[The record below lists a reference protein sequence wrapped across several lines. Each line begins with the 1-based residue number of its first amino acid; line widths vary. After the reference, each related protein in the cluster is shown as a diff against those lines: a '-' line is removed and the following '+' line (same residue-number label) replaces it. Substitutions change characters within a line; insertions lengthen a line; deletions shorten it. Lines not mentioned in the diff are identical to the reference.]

1 MREVQYRGVRELRGY
16 PGNARV
22 HSPEQVEQIAA
33 SIRRFGFTNPILV
46 DEWGELIAGHGRLEA
61 AERVGLER
69 VPVIVLDGLTPE
81 QRRAYVLAD
90 NKLAENAGW
99 NEELLAAEL
108 RWLSEADFDLALTG
122 FSDEEIAELLGPEV
136 DDWDGEGDGLG
147 DGEGDGGDDPA
158 GAEPPFLGEPSS
170 ILNAR
175 EGWWAARKEWWI
187 ESGIRSEVGRDAACL
202 ADIKTFKG
210 KEAAEGSVVGIGV
223 SIFDP
228 VLCEA
233 VYRWLC
239 PGGGVV
245 LDPFAGGSVRGV
257 VASRLGRR
265 YVGHELRAEQVE
277 ANREQAVELCA
288 DDPVPPV
295 WIEGDS
301 RMIDRTCADL
311 DVDLV
316 FSCPPYADLEVYS
329 DDPRDLSGLAYADF
343 IKAYREIIAK
353 ACARLR
359 PDRFACFVVGDVRG
373 KDGAYYG
380 FVPDTIRAFEDAGL
394 RLYSSAVLVT
404 MVANTSLTVSRNFPP
419 GRKLGKTH
427 QNVLIF
433 VKGDPRVA
441 EAACFEG

>member
-1 MREVQYRGVRELRGY
+1 MREVVYRRVSELRAY

-22 HSPEQVEQIAA
+22 HPAEQVEQIAA
-33 SIRRFGFTNPILV
+33 SIRRFGFTNPVLV
-46 DEWGELIAGHGRLEA
+46 DERGELIAGHGRLEA
-61 AERVGLER
+61 AERVGLDR
-69 VPVIVLDGLTPE
+69 VPAIVLDGLSDE

-90 NKLAENAGW
+90 NKIAENAGW
-99 NEELLAAEL
+99 DEAMLAGEL
-108 RWLSEADFDLALTG
+108 RWLQEAEFDLSLTG

-136 DDWDGEGDGLG
+136 DDWDGDGT
-147 DGEGDGGDDPA
+147 GEGVDGDPA
-158 GAEPPFLGEPSS
+158 GEGVEPPFLGNPSS
-170 ILNAR
+170 VLSAR

-187 ESGIRSEVGRDAACL
+187 GLGIKSELGRDAACL

-210 KEAAEGSVVGIGV
+210 KKASEGSVVGIGV

-228 VLCEA
+228 VLCES
-233 VYRWLC
+233 VYRWFC
-239 PGGGVV
+239 PDGGTV

-257 VASRLGRR
+257 VASRLGLQ
-265 YVGHELRAEQVE
+265 YVGHELRGEQVE
-277 ANREQAVELCA
+277 ANRDQALELCA
-288 DDPVPPV
+288 DDPMPPV

-329 DDPRDLSGLAYADF
+329 DDPRDLSGLGYAEF
-343 IKAYREIIAK
+343 VAAYREIIAK
-353 ACARLR
+353 ACDRLK
-359 PDRFACFVVGDVRG
+359 PGRFACFVVGDVRG
-373 KDGAYYG
+373 KDGDYYG

-419 GRKLGKTH
+419 GRRLGKTH
-427 QNVLIF
+427 QNVLVF
-433 VKGDPRVA
+433 VKGDPVA
-441 EAACFEG
+441 ALAACSGGFD